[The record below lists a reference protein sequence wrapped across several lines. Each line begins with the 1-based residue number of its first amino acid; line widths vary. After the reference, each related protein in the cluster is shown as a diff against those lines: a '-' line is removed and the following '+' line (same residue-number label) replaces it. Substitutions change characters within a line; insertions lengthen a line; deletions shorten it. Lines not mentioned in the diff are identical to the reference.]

1 MPYNNKSSDLRAK
14 TGPNNKNDKALRTTN
29 YTN

>member
-14 TGPNNKNDKALRTTN
+14 TGPNNKNDTLRTTN